1 MNKNKFIIIIGLISL
16 LVTITSCSSVKD
28 AFDPQRKNGSEEF
41 LVEKKAPLSMPPEF
55 YELPKPQSDKNFNQN
70 EIEDIEILISKTE
83 KENNQTINTDDLN
96 KDFELLILEK
106 IKNN

>member
-1 MNKNKFIIIIGLISL
+1 MHKNKLILIIGLISL
-16 LVTITSCSSVKD
+16 LVTITSCSSVKE

-55 YELPKPQSDKNFNQN
+55 YELPKPQSNKNLNQN
-70 EIEDIEILISKTE
+70 EIEDIEVLISNTA
-83 KENNQTINTDDLN
+83 KENNQTIKTENLD
-96 KDFELLILEK
+96 KDFELLILDK

>member
-1 MNKNKFIIIIGLISL
+1 MYKNKFIIIIGLISL
-16 LVTITSCSSVKD
+16 LVTITSCSSVKE

-55 YELPKPQSDKNFNQN
+55 YELPKPQSNKNLNQN
-70 EIEDIEILISKTE
+70 EIEDIEILISKTD
-83 KENNQTINTDDLN
+83 KENNQSINTEDLD

>member
-16 LVTITSCSSVKD
+16 LVTITSCSSVKE